1 MIILILYFF
10 LSLNSVF
17 GQTLQHRYYEFNI
30 TQKAIGPDCSNYTT
44 PVLLI
49 NEQMPGPLIAVNT
62 GDVVRVL
69 VRNQLPKSDTNKRH
83 LSMHFHG
90 IRQYGSLDAD
100 GVPYLTQLPIAPGEE
115 YLHEFRVINQAGTH
129 FYHAHVGMQEST
141 LFGPIIIYESEEAN
155 PENLSQNRNGFKLS
169 AGPYTYDEERLI
181 LLSEWW
187 QRTQQD
193 FEHYLVGPNYMGIPD
208 AETILLNGR
217 GIRDSRNILDFTCN
231 GYETILVEPSKT
243 YRLRVIGSTAF
254 RTLGFS
260 IANHTMTII
269 EVDGELTKPRNVTLL
284 EVAPGQRFSVLLRT
298 DQVADS
304 YGIQVVRR
312 WSEEIARPTNGL
324 AVLRYVTNA
333 THQLITPPVTQSPAL
348 LPTFPEP
355 DKEVPNWIWSDI
367 EPLYGVDPVVY
378 RSPSRTIKLRA
389 VDKLQPDK
397 GIRWYVND
405 VSYMEEGGDEMPI
418 LDQIM
423 DDTRPNVDA
432 ANATQPNGY
441 NPILGTY
448 PIENFEI
455 IDLVFQSTYEPGK
468 PCRSHPW
475 HTHGHSHWFIASGA
489 GEYDEQLHGRIRN
502 IKTPIAK
509 DITMVYPHID
519 PDWTALSIKNN
530 VSHVGCG
537 WSKVRLIADNPGIW
551 AVHCHNTAHMLMG
564 MMVVLEESPE
574 LISKS
579 NFREE

>member
-1 MIILILYFF
+1 
-10 LSLNSVF
+10 
-17 GQTLQHRYYEFNI
+17 
-30 TQKAIGPDCSNYTT
+30 
-44 PVLLI
+44 
-49 NEQMPGPLIAVNT
+49 MPGPLIAVNT

-69 VRNQLPKSDTNKRH
+69 VRNQLTETPTNKRH

-100 GVPYLTQLPIAPGEE
+100 GVPYLTQRPIAPGEE

-155 PENLSQNRNGFKLS
+155 PENLSQNKNKTTTVKGQANLSSNQTLSKLT

-193 FEHYLVGPNYMGIPD
+193 FEHYLVGPNYAGIPD

-217 GIRDSRNILDFTCN
+217 GIRDSNNILDFTCN

-260 IANHTMTII
+260 IADHVMTII
-269 EVDGELTKPRNVTLL
+269 EVDGELTKPYNTTLL

-298 DQVADS
+298 NQVPDS

-312 WSEEIARPTNGL
+312 WSEEIKRPTNGL
-324 AVLRYVTNA
+324 AVLRYVTNS
-333 THQLITPPVTQSPAL
+333 TSTNKTIFTENDTSNVESRGTLQLITEPVKQPPAL
-348 LPTFPEP
+348 LPTFPGPE
-355 DKEVPNWIWSDI
+355 KEVPNWIWSDI

-389 VDKLQPDK
+389 VDKLQPDN
-397 GIRWYVND
+397 GVRWYVND
-405 VSYMEEGGDEMPI
+405 VSFMEEGGDKKPI
-418 LDQIM
+418 LEQIM
-423 DDTRPNVDA
+423 EDIRPNIDA
-432 ANATQPNGY
+432 ANATLPNGY

-448 PIENFEI
+448 PVENFEI

-475 HTHGHSHWFIASGA
+475 HTHGHSHYFIASGA
-489 GEYDEQLHGRIRN
+489 GEYVEHIHGQIRN
-502 IKTPIAK
+502 IKTPVAR

-519 PDWTALSIKNN
+519 PELTALSIKDN
-530 VSHVGCG
+530 VTHVGCG

-574 LISKS
+574 LISKA